1 MFKLEQFGLGRK
13 TKAPFPGKLKNDSKD
28 NGFARN
34 RYVKVSI
41 ILSFLT
47 LLIVFFP
54 GSSFRDFNYK
64 VGEPWRDDDLTAP
77 FTFSLLKDR
86 EELRQEEQQ
95 ARFNTPSV
103 FYVEPAATETVEQ
116 ELDIFLEKLSPLLEA
131 YETWF
136 TSKRLSSSRVDTD
149 SIAFRNLYT
158 EFDSGLSE
166 TALDALL
173 QNYALAISPA
183 NNRSNARFI
192 GIDIRLQVSRIVRE
206 LHSDGVLDIPK
217 PELSLPEIIV
227 RNSRER
233 TQQMLNSATMRDIP
247 EARDFARFRLNRT
260 FSGDIAS
267 ASIEIYDLVMQPN
280 FRFSMS
286 DTEEAIQEAIN
297 AISPTRGAV
306 TAGQMI
312 IRKGDLITP
321 ERLNMLQ
328 SLEIARAARASDFEL
343 WQKTLGNSLIVIG
356 IFLFFMMYLYLYR
369 NPIYDNNAMLTL
381 VLLAMGLVLAFAI
394 FIIRMDGLS
403 VYIVPLAIA
412 PIILTIIFDS
422 RVGLMTTS
430 ALALTIAFMSGN
442 NFEYVV
448 SAITASSIAVYSVRD
463 IKNRSQF
470 FLTTPA
476 LVFISYVIIL
486 IGFTLNRPSG
496 WEGFGT
502 QVLHIAG
509 SAIFIWLTYPLIL
522 LFEKLF
528 KVTTEVSLLELN
540 NNNHPLLKQLM
551 TKAPG
556 TFQHSLQV
564 ANLAEAAASAINAN
578 SLLCRVGAMYHD
590 IGKMEKPEYFVENQ
604 FGPNEHDKLK
614 PRMSAMVIKTH
625 VTAGV
630 KMAEEANLPDVII
643 DFIRTHHGDSVIK
656 YFYDKAQKSTEK
668 GSEVR
673 VEDFRYDGP
682 IPNSKETGI
691 LLLAD
696 AIEASSRAMSE
707 PGYQK
712 LENLVNRMV
721 DERLEEGQLNNCD
734 LTFRDLTKIKEAFLG
749 ILVGMYHSRIKY
761 PGQDQKDNAGS
772 ATDKKNTSKKP
783 QQKGE
788 MEVHA
793 DKPGAP
799 QAGESVNDPSGSD

>member
-13 TKAPFPGKLKNDSKD
+13 SKAPFAGKHQKDARD
-28 NGFARN
+28 NGLKRN
-34 RYVKVSI
+34 IYLKAAI
-41 ILSFLT
+41 ILTFLT

-54 GSSFRDFNYK
+54 GSSFRDFNFK

-86 EELRQEEQQ
+86 EELRSEQIQ
-95 ARFNTPSV
+95 ARANTPSV
-103 FYVEPAATETVEQ
+103 FYIEPEKTELVDEQ
-116 ELDIFLEKLSPLLEA
+116 IDIVFEELSPVLDAFEA
-131 YETWF
+131 WF
-136 TSKRLSSSRVDTD
+136 TSQRTGSDGIERDSLAFQRVYNSYSGALSSS
-149 SIAFRNLYT
+149 SLQ
-158 EFDSGLSE
+158 
-166 TALDALL
+166 ALME
-173 QNYALAISPA
+173 NYALTVSPSNRQAA
-183 NNRSNARFI
+183 NRFI
-192 GIDIRLQVSRIVRE
+192 GIDIRLQLSRIIRE
-206 LHSDGVLDIPK
+206 LHTDGVLDIPK
-217 PELSLPEIIV
+217 PELGIPEITV
-227 RNSRER
+227 RNARER
-233 TQQMLNSATMRDIP
+233 TQQIQNSVTMRDIP
-247 EARDFARFRLNRT
+247 EAKDFARFRLNRV
-260 FSGDIAS
+260 FSGDTVQA
-267 ASIEIYDLVMQPN
+267 AMEIFEVVMQPN
-280 FRFSMS
+280 YIFSME
-286 DTEEAIQEAIN
+286 DTEEAIQEAIES
-297 AISPTRGAV
+297 ISPTKGAV

-328 SLEIARAARASDFEL
+328 SLEAARASRASDFDR
-343 WQKTLGNSLIVIG
+343 WQQTLGNSLIVMG

-381 VLLAMGLVLAFAI
+381 VLLAMGIVLAFAI
-394 FIIRMDGLS
+394 FIIRLDGIS
-403 VYIVPLAIA
+403 IYIVPLAIA

-448 SAITASSIAVYSVRD
+448 AAVTASSIAVYSVRD

-476 LVFISYVIIL
+476 LVFISYII
-486 IGFTLNRPSG
+486 ISVGFTLNKPSG
-496 WEGFGT
+496 WEGFGS
-502 QVLHIAG
+502 QALHIAG
-509 SAIFIWLTYPLIL
+509 SSIFIWLTYPLIL

-551 TKAPG
+551 SRAPG

-590 IGKMEKPEYFVENQ
+590 IGKMDKPEYFVENQ

-614 PRMSAMVIKTH
+614 PRMSAMVIKNH
-625 VTAGV
+625 VTTGV
-630 KMAEEANLPDVII
+630 KMGEEANLPDVII
-643 DFIRTHHGDSVIK
+643 DFIRTHHGDSIIK
-656 YFYDKAQKSTEK
+656 YFYDKAQKTTEK

-673 VEDFRYDGP
+673 EEDFRYDGP

-696 AIEASSRAMSE
+696 GIEASSRAMSE
-707 PGYQK
+707 PSYQK

-734 LTFRDLTKIKEAFLG
+734 LTYRDLSKIKEAFLG
-749 ILVGMYHSRIKY
+749 ILVGMYHSRVKY
-761 PGQDQKDNAGS
+761 PGQDQKDNAIPGAIIS
-772 ATDKKNTSKKP
+772 ENTP
-783 QQKGE
+783 KGE
-788 MEVHA
+788 IEVHA
-793 DKPGAP
+793 PKNASDISEEDRK
-799 QAGESVNDPSGSD
+799 NPSGSD

>member
-13 TKAPFPGKLKNDSKD
+13 SKAPFAGKHQKDARD
-28 NGFARN
+28 NGLKRN
-34 RYVKVSI
+34 IYLKAAI
-41 ILSFLT
+41 ILTFLT

-54 GSSFRDFNYK
+54 GSSFRDFNFK

-86 EELRQEEQQ
+86 EELRSEQIQ
-95 ARFNTPSV
+95 ARANTPSV
-103 FYVEPAATETVEQ
+103 FYIEPEKTELVDEQ
-116 ELDIFLEKLSPLLEA
+116 IDIVFEELSPVLDAFEA
-131 YETWF
+131 WF
-136 TSKRLSSSRVDTD
+136 TSQRTGSDGIERDSLAFQRVYNSYSGALSSS
-149 SIAFRNLYT
+149 SLQ
-158 EFDSGLSE
+158 
-166 TALDALL
+166 ALME
-173 QNYALAISPA
+173 NYALTVSPSNRQAA
-183 NNRSNARFI
+183 NRFI
-192 GIDIRLQVSRIVRE
+192 GIDIRLQLSRIIRE
-206 LHSDGVLDIPK
+206 LHTDGVLDIPK
-217 PELSLPEIIV
+217 PELGIPEITV
-227 RNSRER
+227 RNARER
-233 TQQMLNSATMRDIP
+233 TQQIQNSVTMRDIP
-247 EARDFARFRLNRT
+247 EAKDFARFRLNRV
-260 FSGDIAS
+260 FSGDTVQA
-267 ASIEIYDLVMQPN
+267 AMEIFEVVMQPN
-280 FRFSMS
+280 YIFSME
-286 DTEEAIQEAIN
+286 DTEEAIQEAIES
-297 AISPTRGAV
+297 ISPTKGAV

-328 SLEIARAARASDFEL
+328 SLEAARASRASDFDR
-343 WQKTLGNSLIVIG
+343 WQQTLGNSLIVMG

-381 VLLAMGLVLAFAI
+381 VLLAMGIVLAFAI
-394 FIIRMDGLS
+394 FIIRLDGIS
-403 VYIVPLAIA
+403 IYIVPLAIA

-448 SAITASSIAVYSVRD
+448 AAVTASSIAVYSVRD

-476 LVFISYVIIL
+476 LVFISYII
-486 IGFTLNRPSG
+486 ISVGFTLNKPSG
-496 WEGFGT
+496 WEGFGS
-502 QVLHIAG
+502 QALHIAG
-509 SAIFIWLTYPLIL
+509 SSIFIWLTYPLIL

-551 TKAPG
+551 SRAPG

-590 IGKMEKPEYFVENQ
+590 IGKMDKPEYFVENQ

-614 PRMSAMVIKTH
+614 PRMSAMVIKNH
-625 VTAGV
+625 VTTGI
-630 KMAEEANLPDVII
+630 KMGEEANLPDVII
-643 DFIRTHHGDSVIK
+643 DFIRTHHGDSIIK
-656 YFYDKAQKSTEK
+656 YFYDKAQKTTEK

-673 VEDFRYDGP
+673 EEDFRYDGP

-696 AIEASSRAMSE
+696 GIEASSRAMSE
-707 PGYQK
+707 PSYQK

-734 LTFRDLTKIKEAFLG
+734 LTYRDLSKIKEAFLG
-749 ILVGMYHSRIKY
+749 ILVGMYHSRVKY
-761 PGQDQKDNAGS
+761 PGQDQKDNAIPGAIIS
-772 ATDKKNTSKKP
+772 ENTP
-783 QQKGE
+783 KGE
-788 MEVHA
+788 IEVHA
-793 DKPGAP
+793 PKNASDISEEDRK
-799 QAGESVNDPSGSD
+799 NPSGSD

>member
-1 MFKLEQFGLGRK
+1 MKFKLDQFGLGRK
-13 TKAPFPGKLKNDSKD
+13 SKSPFSGRDQRDHANNGLKRNIYLK
-28 NGFARN
+28 FA
-34 RYVKVSI
+34 I

-47 LLIVFFP
+47 LVMVFFP
-54 GSSFRDFNYK
+54 GSSFRDLNFK
-64 VGEPWRDDDLTAP
+64 VGEPWRDDDLSAP

-86 EELRQEEQQ
+86 EELRAEQLQ
-95 ARFNTPSV
+95 ARANTPSV
-103 FYVEPAATETVEQ
+103 FYIEPGVAEQ
-116 ELDIFLEKLSPLLEA
+116 IEDRLDGLFEGLSPVLEA
-131 YETWF
+131 FETWF
-136 TSKRLSSSRVDTD
+136 TAKRTGSDRAAQDSLAFVQVRNAYAGNLSAESVD
-149 SIAFRNLYT
+149 
-158 EFDSGLSE
+158 
-166 TALDALL
+166 LL
-173 QNYALAISPA
+173 MENYALTVSPA
-183 NNRSNARFI
+183 NRQSSSRFI
-192 GIDIRLQVSRIVRE
+192 GIDIRLQLSRIMRE
-206 LHSDGVLDIPK
+206 LLQDGVLDIPK
-217 PELSLPEIIV
+217 PELSIPEITV
-227 RNSRER
+227 RNARER
-233 TQQMLNSATMRDIP
+233 TQQVMNVSTMRDIP
-247 EARDFARFRLNRT
+247 EARDFARFRVNRI
-260 FSGDIAS
+260 FSSEFAQV
-267 ASIEIYDLVMQPN
+267 AMELYELVMQPN
-280 FRFSMS
+280 FIFSMD
-286 DTEEAIQEAIN
+286 DTEEAIQEAIE
-297 AISPTRGAV
+297 AISPTKGAV

-321 ERLNMLQ
+321 ERLTMLQ
-328 SLEIARAARASDFEL
+328 SLEAARASRASDFEI
-343 WQKTLGNSLIVIG
+343 WQQTLGNTLIIAG

-381 VLLAMGLVLAFAI
+381 VLLAMGIVLAFAI
-394 FIIRMDGLS
+394 FIIRLDGVS

-430 ALALTIAFMSGN
+430 ALALMIAFMSGN

-448 SAITASSIAVYSVRD
+448 AAVTASSIAVYSVRD

-476 LVFISYVIIL
+476 LVFISYVL
-486 IGFTLNRPSG
+486 ISVGFTLNKPGG
-496 WEGFGT
+496 WEGFMSQT
-502 QVLHIAG
+502 LHIAG

-522 LFEKLF
+522 LFEKVF
-528 KVTTEVSLLELN
+528 RVTTEVSLLELN

-590 IGKMEKPEYFVENQ
+590 IGKMDKPEYFVENQ

-614 PRMSAMVIKTH
+614 PRMSAMVIKNH
-625 VTAGV
+625 VTTGV
-630 KMAEEANLPDVII
+630 KMGEEANLPDVVI

-656 YFYDKAQKSTEK
+656 YFFDKAQKTTEK

-673 VEDFRYDGP
+673 EEDFRYDGP

-696 AIEASSRAMSE
+696 GIEASSRAMSE
-707 PGYQK
+707 PSYQK

-734 LTFRDLTKIKEAFLG
+734 LTYRDLTKIKEAFLG
-749 ILVGMYHSRIKY
+749 ILVGMYHSRVKY
-761 PGQDQKDNAGS
+761 PGQDQKDNPKAS
-772 ATDKKNTSKKP
+772 VQPDVIATNAP
-783 QQKGE
+783 KGE
-788 MEVHA
+788 IEIHA
-793 DKPGAP
+793 SKSDADTSTGA
-799 QAGESVNDPSGSD
+799 AKEPSGSD

>member
-13 TKAPFPGKLKNDSKD
+13 SKAPFAGKHQKDARD
-28 NGFARN
+28 NGLKRN
-34 RYVKVSI
+34 IYLKAAI
-41 ILSFLT
+41 ILTFLT

-54 GSSFRDFNYK
+54 GSSFRDFNFK

-86 EELRQEEQQ
+86 EELRSEQIQ
-95 ARFNTPSV
+95 ARANTPSV
-103 FYVEPAATETVEQ
+103 FYIEPEKTELVDEQ
-116 ELDIFLEKLSPLLEA
+116 IDIVFEELSPVLDAFEA
-131 YETWF
+131 WF
-136 TSKRLSSSRVDTD
+136 TSQRTGSDGIERDSLAFQRVYNSYSGALSSS
-149 SIAFRNLYT
+149 SLQ
-158 EFDSGLSE
+158 
-166 TALDALL
+166 ALME
-173 QNYALAISPA
+173 NYALTVSPSNRQAA
-183 NNRSNARFI
+183 NRFI
-192 GIDIRLQVSRIVRE
+192 GIDIRLQLSRIIRE
-206 LHSDGVLDIPK
+206 LHTDGVLDIPK
-217 PELSLPEIIV
+217 PELGIPEITV
-227 RNSRER
+227 RNARER
-233 TQQMLNSATMRDIP
+233 TQQIQNSVTMRDIP
-247 EARDFARFRLNRT
+247 EAKDFARFRLNRV
-260 FSGDIAS
+260 FSGDTAQ
-267 ASIEIYDLVMQPN
+267 AAMEIFEVVMQPN
-280 FRFSMS
+280 YIFSME
-286 DTEEAIQEAIN
+286 DTEEAIQEAIES
-297 AISPTRGAV
+297 ISPTKGAV

-328 SLEIARAARASDFEL
+328 SLEAARASRASDFDR
-343 WQKTLGNSLIVIG
+343 WQQTLGNSLIVMG

-381 VLLAMGLVLAFAI
+381 VLLAMGIVLAFAI
-394 FIIRMDGLS
+394 FIIRLDGIS
-403 VYIVPLAIA
+403 IYIVPLAIA

-448 SAITASSIAVYSVRD
+448 AAVTASSIAVYSVRD

-476 LVFISYVIIL
+476 LVFISYII
-486 IGFTLNRPSG
+486 ISVGFTLNKPSG
-496 WEGFGT
+496 WEGFGS
-502 QVLHIAG
+502 QALHIAG
-509 SAIFIWLTYPLIL
+509 SSIFIWLTYPLIL

-551 TKAPG
+551 SRAPG

-590 IGKMEKPEYFVENQ
+590 IGKMDKPEYFVENQ

-614 PRMSAMVIKTH
+614 PRMSAMVIKNH
-625 VTAGV
+625 VTTGV
-630 KMAEEANLPDVII
+630 KMGEEANLPDVII
-643 DFIRTHHGDSVIK
+643 DFIRTHHGDSIIK
-656 YFYDKAQKSTEK
+656 YFYDKAQKTTEK

-673 VEDFRYDGP
+673 EEDFRYDGP

-696 AIEASSRAMSE
+696 GIEASSRAMSE
-707 PGYQK
+707 PSYQK

-734 LTFRDLTKIKEAFLG
+734 LTYRDLSKIKEAFLG
-749 ILVGMYHSRIKY
+749 ILVGMYHSRVKY
-761 PGQDQKDNAGS
+761 PGQDQKDNAIPGAIIS
-772 ATDKKNTSKKP
+772 ENTP
-783 QQKGE
+783 KGE
-788 MEVHA
+788 IEVHA
-793 DKPGAP
+793 PKNASDISEEDRK
-799 QAGESVNDPSGSD
+799 NPSGSD